1 MEEFRKF
8 IEKYTPV
15 PENEW
20 KIISQAFRLRKYVR
34 NEIILQEG
42 EVCRYF
48 YFYER
53 GLIRFFSNVNGE
65 DVTITFAEAPYCFTS
80 NISFR
85 AQKPANES
93 IQALEE
99 TVLWRVTFEQYE
111 NLEEIRSWNIFIK
124 KLYNEIQELME
135 RWLLE
140 SKVYTAEKNYQ
151 LLYERFPAEF
161 IQRIPLKH
169 LASFLGVAPQS
180 LSRIRNNL
188 HQNSRS

>member
-8 IEKYTPV
+8 IEKYTSV

>member
-20 KIISQAFRLRKYVR
+20 KIISQAFRLRKFAR

>member
-20 KIISQAFRLRKYVR
+20 KIISQAFRLRKFAR

-53 GLIRFFSNVNGE
+53 GLIRFFCNVNGE